1 MAEGGA
7 AVQQA
12 RLQPRHLSGGLRQ
25 VGVQRPL
32 CLDSAFVTMC
42 FKGGE
47 GGLQRV
53 LRHGDL
59 QREVRGGA
67 DKR

>member
-1 MAEGGA
+1 MEEGGA
-7 AVQQA
+7 AIQQA

-25 VGVQRPL
+25 VGVQ
-32 CLDSAFVTMC
+32 CLDSAFVTLS
-42 FKGGE
+42 FEGGE
-47 GGLQRV
+47 GGLQRI

>member
-12 RLQPRHLSGGLRQ
+12 RLQPRHISGGLRQ

-32 CLDSAFVTMC
+32 CLDSAFETMC
-42 FKGGE
+42 FQRGE
-47 GGLQRV
+47 GGVQRV
-53 LRHGDL
+53 LCDGDL